1 MSLLEEKQDLQH
13 LVKKVLALDYITK
26 ENRTQA
32 ALQELQQ
39 DMENDFF
46 TVVVLGEFKRGKST
60 FINALLQK
68 ELLPTD
74 VLPETA
80 TINALMYNDTP
91 TVQVVMNDGRE
102 EKGEATQ
109 EYLQKFS
116 ARQEGNLANNVKYI
130 KIGYPSDI
138 LKNKLVI
145 VDTPG
150 VDDINES
157 RSEVTYRFIPKANA
171 VIFLLDA
178 KSPLKKTEKDFID
191 SKLLPLGLDTI
202 LFAANKYDAVDEE
215 EEADY
220 LEDLR
225 VRLGTAFKIGEKDAQ
240 LKKIQL
246 YPLSAKWALQGV
258 LQNKPKL
265 TAASGINEL
274 TEALRDMVFN
284 GKVEQ
289 NKIAHY
295 KRRLRDILD
304 NLVREYDNTRA
315 LKNADIDSLKDAVKQ
330 IRQMIAEQADDKKL
344 IAEYVD
350 KEKKNIKAMVN
361 KSLRFFHRHLEEN
374 VVESIEM
381 YKGMD
386 FKEYVERR
394 VSRLMQREMETW
406 VANYSPQVE
415 LLLKNLEKE
424 LSRGLSYR
432 FKQKVKIESVVN
444 DDLQNIGAYRFDVVA
459 DGVSQTNLKA
469 GAIAA
474 GGAGLM
480 MLIGTP
486 ILMPFIS
493 MAAFPFLQRRMLE
506 NKLMEAKEKII
517 PDVQEQL
524 ANSVLKLQESLYS
537 YIDTRSKAIAE
548 NTESGFEMLLENMRQ
563 QIEDQIAEKE
573 KAGQNLRDDID
584 VLSRRIGELK
594 EFMDKC

>member
-1 MSLLEEKQDLQH
+1 MSLWDEKQDLQQ
-13 LVKKVLALDYITK
+13 LVKKTLTLDYIAK

-60 FINALLQK
+60 FINALLKK

-80 TINALMYNDTP
+80 TINALMYNDMP

-116 ARQEGNLANNVKYI
+116 ARQEENLANNVKYI

-215 EEADY
+215 EEEDY

-246 YPLSAKWALQGV
+246 YPLSAKWAMQGV

-374 VVESIEM
+374 VVENIEM

-432 FKQKVKIESVVN
+432 FKQKVKIEAAVN

-459 DGVSQTNLKA
+459 DDVSQTNLKA

-524 ANSVLKLQESLYS
+524 ANSVLKLQDSLYS
-537 YIDTRSKAIAE
+537 YVDTRSKAIAE

-573 KAGQNLRDDID
+573 KVGQNLRDDID
-584 VLSRRIGELK
+584 LLSRRIGELK

>member
-1 MSLLEEKQDLQH
+1 MSLLEEKQDLQQM
-13 LVKKVLALDYITK
+13 VKKVLTLDYISK
-26 ENRTQA
+26 ENRTKA

-116 ARQEGNLANNVKYI
+116 ARQEESLANNVKYI

-191 SKLLPLGLDTI
+191 GKLLPLGLDTI

-215 EEADY
+215 EEEDY

-225 VRLGTAFKIGEKDAQ
+225 IRLGTAFKIGEKDAQ

-246 YPLSAKWALQGV
+246 YPLSAKWAMQGV

-274 TEALRDMVFN
+274 TDALRDMVFN

-315 LKNADIDSLKDAVKQ
+315 LKNADIDSLKDAVKK

-459 DGVSQTNLKA
+459 DDVSQTNLKA

-524 ANSVLKLQESLYS
+524 ANSVLKLQDSLYS
-537 YIDTRSKAIAE
+537 YVDTRSKAIAE

-573 KAGQNLRDDID
+573 KVGQNLRDDID

>member
-1 MSLLEEKQDLQH
+1 MSLWEEKQELQH
-13 LVKKVLALDYITK
+13 LVKKVHALDYITK

-102 EKGEATQ
+102 DKGEATQ

-116 ARQEGNLANNVKYI
+116 ARQEENLANNVKYI

-171 VIFLLDA
+171 VIFILDA

-215 EEADY
+215 EEEDY

-225 VRLGTAFKIGEKDAQ
+225 VRLGTAFKIGEKEAQ

-258 LQNKPKL
+258 LQNKSKL
-265 TAASGINEL
+265 IAASGINEF

-432 FKQKVKIESVVN
+432 VRQKVKIEAAVN

-459 DGVSQTNLKA
+459 DDVSQTNLKA

-524 ANSVLKLQESLYS
+524 ANSVLKLQDSLYS
-537 YIDTRSKAIAE
+537 YVDTRSKAIAE

-573 KAGQNLRDDID
+573 KVGQNLRDDID

>member
-1 MSLLEEKQDLQH
+1 MSLLEEKQDLQQM
-13 LVKKVLALDYITK
+13 VKKVLTLDYIAK

-39 DMENDFF
+39 DMENVFF

-191 SKLLPLGLDTI
+191 GKLLPLGLDTI

-215 EEADY
+215 EEEDY

-225 VRLGTAFKIGEKDAQ
+225 IRLGTAFKIGEKDAQ

-246 YPLSAKWALQGV
+246 YPLSAKWAMQGV

-265 TAASGINEL
+265 TEASGINEL
-274 TEALRDMVFN
+274 TEALQDMVFN

-432 FKQKVKIESVVN
+432 FKQKVKIEATVN
-444 DDLQNIGAYRFDVVA
+444 DNLQNISAYRFDVVA
-459 DGVSQTNLKA
+459 DDVSKTNLKA

-506 NKLMEAKEKII
+506 NKLLEAKEKII

-537 YIDTRSKAIAE
+537 YIDTRGKAIAE

-594 EFMDKC
+594 EFMEKC

>member
-1 MSLLEEKQDLQH
+1 MSLLEEKQDLQQM
-13 LVKKVLALDYITK
+13 VKKVLTLDYISK
-26 ENRTQA
+26 ENRTKA

-116 ARQEGNLANNVKYI
+116 ARQEESLANNVKYI

-191 SKLLPLGLDTI
+191 GKLLPLGLDTI

-215 EEADY
+215 EEEDY

-225 VRLGTAFKIGEKDAQ
+225 IRLGTAFKIGEKDAQ

-246 YPLSAKWALQGV
+246 YPLSAKWAMQGV

-274 TEALRDMVFN
+274 TDALRDMVFN

-459 DGVSQTNLKA
+459 DDVSQTNLKA

-524 ANSVLKLQESLYS
+524 ANSVLKLQDSLYS
-537 YIDTRSKAIAE
+537 YVDTRSKAIAE

-573 KAGQNLRDDID
+573 KVGQNLRDDID

>member
-1 MSLLEEKQDLQH
+1 MSLLEEKQDLQQ
-13 LVKKVLALDYITK
+13 LVKIVLGLNYIAK
-26 ENRTQA
+26 ESRTQA

-80 TINALMYNDTP
+80 TINALMYNDMP

-116 ARQEGNLANNVKYI
+116 ARQEENLANNVKYI

-215 EEADY
+215 EEEDY

-225 VRLGTAFKIGEKDAQ
+225 IRLGTAFKIGEKDAQ
-240 LKKIQL
+240 LKKVQL
-246 YPLSAKWALQGV
+246 YPLSAKWALQGI

-274 TEALRDMVFN
+274 TEALRDIVFN
-284 GKVEQ
+284 GKVEH

-304 NLVREYDNTRA
+304 SLVREYDNTRA

-374 VVESIEM
+374 VVENIEM

-432 FKQKVKIESVVN
+432 FKQKVKIEAVTN
-444 DDLQNIGAYRFDVVA
+444 DDLQNISAYHFDIVA
-459 DGVSQTNLKA
+459 DDVSQTNLKA

-517 PDVQEQL
+517 PNVQEQL

-537 YIDTRSKAIAE
+537 YVDTRSKAIAE

>member
-1 MSLLEEKQDLQH
+1 MSLWEEKQDLQH
-13 LVKKVLALDYITK
+13 LVKIVLALDYITK

-32 ALQELQQ
+32 ALQELKQ
-39 DMENDFF
+39 DVENDFF

-116 ARQEGNLANNVKYI
+116 ARQEDNLANNVKYI

-215 EEADY
+215 EEEDY

-225 VRLGTAFKIGEKDAQ
+225 IRLGTAFKIGEKDAQ
-240 LKKIQL
+240 LNKIQL
-246 YPLSAKWALQGV
+246 FPLSAKWALQGV

-265 TAASGINEL
+265 TAASGIYEL

-295 KRRLRDILD
+295 KRRLRDILE
-304 NLVREYDNTRA
+304 NLIREYDNTRA

-361 KSLRFFHRHLEEN
+361 KSLRFFHRRLEEN

-432 FKQKVKIESVVN
+432 FKQKVKIEAAVN
-444 DDLQNIGAYRFDVVA
+444 DDLQNIDAYRFDVVA
-459 DGVSQTNLKA
+459 DDVSQTNLKA

-537 YIDTRSKAIAE
+537 YVDTRSKAIAE

-563 QIEDQIAEKE
+563 QIEDQISEKE

-594 EFMDKC
+594 EFMGKC

>member
-1 MSLLEEKQDLQH
+1 MSLWEEKQDLQH
-13 LVKKVLALDYITK
+13 LVKIVLALDYITK

-32 ALQELQQ
+32 ALQELKQ
-39 DMENDFF
+39 DVENDFF

-116 ARQEGNLANNVKYI
+116 ARQEDNLANNVKYI

-215 EEADY
+215 EEEDY

-225 VRLGTAFKIGEKDAQ
+225 IRLGTAFKIGEKDAQ
-240 LKKIQL
+240 LNKIQL
-246 YPLSAKWALQGV
+246 FPLSAKWALQGV

-265 TAASGINEL
+265 TAASGIYEL

-289 NKIAHY
+289 NKISHY
-295 KRRLRDILD
+295 KRRLRDILE
-304 NLVREYDNTRA
+304 NLIREYDNTRA

-330 IRQMIAEQADDKKL
+330 IRQMIAEQVDDKKL

-361 KSLRFFHRHLEEN
+361 KSLRFFHRRLEEN

-432 FKQKVKIESVVN
+432 FKQKVKIEAAVN
-444 DDLQNIGAYRFDVVA
+444 DDLQNIDAYRFDVVA
-459 DGVSQTNLKA
+459 DDVSQTNLKA

-524 ANSVLKLQESLYS
+524 AESILKLQESLYS

-548 NTESGFEMLLENMRQ
+548 NTESGFEMLLDNMRQ

>member
-1 MSLLEEKQDLQH
+1 MSLAEEKAEVQRFLQEIIN
-13 LVKKVLALDYITK
+13 LDYIK
-26 ENRTQA
+26 QDEKA
-32 ALQELQQ
+32 YSALQELKK
-39 DMENDFF
+39 DVDNNLF

-60 FINALLQK
+60 FINALLRT

-80 TINALMYNDTP
+80 TINALMYSDTP
-91 TVQVVMNDGRE
+91 TVQVVMNDGYE
-102 EKGEATQ
+102 ETGEASR
-109 EYLQKFS
+109 EYLQRFS
-116 ARQEGNLANNVKYI
+116 AREDGNLANKVKYI
-130 KIGYPSDI
+130 KIGYPSPL
-138 LKNKLVI
+138 LKNNLVI

-215 EEADY
+215 EDENY

-225 VRLGTAFKIGEKDAQ
+225 TRLGAAFKIGEKNAQ
-240 LKKIQL
+240 LKKVKL

-258 LQNKPKL
+258 LQNKPNLIK
-265 TAASGINEL
+265 ASGIEEI
-274 TEALRDMVFN
+274 TDALQEMVFN

-289 NKIAHY
+289 NKLFHY
-295 KRRLRDILD
+295 KRRLRSILGKRLRELE
-304 NLVREYDNTRA
+304 NLKT
-315 LKNADIDSLKDAVKQ
+315 LKNADIGALKEAVVQ
-330 IRQMIAEQADDKKL
+330 IRQMINDQANDKMQ

-350 KEKKNIKAMVN
+350 REKQNIKSMVN
-361 KSLRFFHRHLEEN
+361 KSLRFFHHRTEETI
-374 VVESIEM
+374 IENIDM

-394 VSRLMQREMETW
+394 ISRLMQREMETW
-406 VANYSPQVE
+406 VANYSPQIE
-415 LLLKNLEKE
+415 HLLTALERE
-424 LSRGLSYR
+424 LSKGLSYR
-432 FKQKVKIESVVN
+432 FNQKVKIEAAMKDN
-444 DDLQNIGAYRFDVVA
+444 LQNPGLFNFDLSA
-459 DGVSQTNLKA
+459 DDVSRTNLHA

-493 MAAFPFLQRRMLE
+493 MAAFPFLQRQMLGA
-506 NKLMEAKEKII
+506 KLRDAKAKII
-517 PDVQEQL
+517 PEVQEQF
-524 ANSVLKLQESLYS
+524 ASCILKLQDRLYS
-537 YIDTRSKAIAE
+537 YIDSRALAIAN
-548 NTESGFEMLLENMRQ
+548 NTESGFELLLENMREQ
-563 QIEDQIAEKE
+563 VETEVVLKENAGKRLMEDLEILNKQI
-573 KAGQNLRDDID
+573 
-584 VLSRRIGELK
+584 SELK
-594 EFMDKC
+594 DYMEQC

>member
-1 MSLLEEKQDLQH
+1 MSLLEEKQDLQQM
-13 LVKKVLALDYITK
+13 VKKVLTLDYISK

-116 ARQEGNLANNVKYI
+116 ARQEESLANNVKYI

-191 SKLLPLGLDTI
+191 GKLLPLGLDTI

-215 EEADY
+215 EEEDY

-225 VRLGTAFKIGEKDAQ
+225 IRLGTAFKIGEKDAQ

-246 YPLSAKWALQGV
+246 YPLSAKWAMQGV

-274 TEALRDMVFN
+274 TDALRDMVFN

-459 DGVSQTNLKA
+459 DDVSQTNLKA

-524 ANSVLKLQESLYS
+524 ANSVLKLQDSLYS
-537 YIDTRSKAIAE
+537 YVDTRSKAIAE

-573 KAGQNLRDDID
+573 KVGQNLRDDID

>member
-1 MSLLEEKQDLQH
+1 MSLRDEKNKLEQA
-13 LVKKVLALDYITK
+13 VKSVLALDYIAK
-26 ENRTQA
+26 ESKTYT

-39 DMENDFF
+39 DIVNDFF
-46 TVVVLGEFKRGKST
+46 TVVILGEFKRGKST
-60 FINALLQK
+60 FINALLRK

-91 TVQVVMNDGRE
+91 MVQVVMNDGRE

-116 ARQEGNLANNVKYI
+116 ARQKENLANNIKYI
-130 KIGYPSDI
+130 KIGYPSDV
-138 LKNKLVI
+138 LKNELVI

-202 LFAANKYDAVDEE
+202 LFVANKYDDVDEE
-215 EEADY
+215 EEEEY

-225 VRLGTAFKIGEKDAQ
+225 IRLGSAFKIGEKDAQ
-240 LKKIQL
+240 LNKIQL
-246 YPLSAKWALQGV
+246 YPLSAKWALQGA

-265 TAASGINEL
+265 TAASGISEL
-274 TEALRDMVFN
+274 EEALRDMVFN

-289 NKIAHY
+289 NKITHY
-295 KRRLRDILD
+295 KRRLRSILESLIRD
-304 NLVREYDNTRA
+304 FNNTLA
-315 LKNADIDSLKDAVKQ
+315 LKNADIVTLKDTVRQ
-330 IRQMIAEQADDKKL
+330 IHQMIEEQADDKKL
-344 IAEYVD
+344 ISEYVD
-350 KEKKNIKAMVN
+350 YEKKNIKSMVN

-386 FKEYVERR
+386 FKEFVERR

-406 VANYSPQVE
+406 VASYSPQVE
-415 LLLKNLEKE
+415 VLLKNLEKE

-432 FKQKVKIESVVN
+432 FKQKVRIEAVTN
-444 DDLQNIGAYRFDVVA
+444 DNLQNISAYRFDVVA
-459 DGVSQTNLKA
+459 DDVSQTNLKA

-506 NKLMEAKEKII
+506 NKLLEAKEKII

-524 ANSVLKLQESLYS
+524 AASILKLQENLYS
-537 YIDTRSKAIAE
+537 YIDNRSKAIVE
-548 NTESGFEMLLENMRQ
+548 NTEYGFEMLLENMRQ

-573 KAGQNLRDDID
+573 KTGKSLHDDID
-584 VLSRRIGELK
+584 VLSRRIGELRG
-594 EFMDKC
+594 FMEKC

>member
-1 MSLLEEKQDLQH
+1 MSLWEEKQDLQQ
-13 LVKKVLALDYITK
+13 LVKKVLALDYIIK

-178 KSPLKKTEKDFID
+178 KSPLKKTEKEFID

-215 EEADY
+215 EEEDY

-225 VRLGTAFKIGEKDAQ
+225 VRLGMAFKIGEKDAQ

-246 YPLSAKWALQGV
+246 YPLSAKWAMQGV

-274 TEALRDMVFN
+274 SEALRDMVFN

-406 VANYSPQVE
+406 VANYSPQVD

-432 FKQKVKIESVVN
+432 FKQKVKIEATVN
-444 DDLQNIGAYRFDVVA
+444 DNLQNISAYRFDVVA
-459 DGVSQTNLKA
+459 DDVSQTNLKA

-506 NKLMEAKEKII
+506 NRLMEAKVKII

-537 YIDTRSKAIAE
+537 YIDTRAKAIAE

-563 QIEDQIAEKE
+563 QIEDQIAEKD

>member
-1 MSLLEEKQDLQH
+1 MNLSEEKQELQRSIQSI
-13 LVKKVLALDYITK
+13 LSLDYIGK
-26 ENRTQA
+26 EARTA
-32 ALQELQQ
+32 SALKELQE
-39 DMENDFF
+39 DMDNDFF

-60 FINALLQK
+60 FINALLQT
-68 ELLPTD
+68 ELLPVD

-80 TINALMYNDTP
+80 TINALMYSEKP

-116 ARQEGNLANNVKYI
+116 ARQEQNLANDVKYI

-138 LKNKLVI
+138 LKNNLVI

-191 SKLLPLGLDTI
+191 TKLLPLGLDTI

-215 EEADY
+215 EEEDF

-225 VRLGTAFKIGEKDAQ
+225 IRLGTAFKIGEKDAQ

-258 LQNKPKL
+258 MQNKPKL
-265 TAASGINEL
+265 TAASGIDEL
-274 TEALRDMVFN
+274 KEALQEIVYN

-289 NKIAHY
+289 NKLLHY
-295 KRRLRDILD
+295 KRRLHDILGA
-304 NLVREYDNTRA
+304 LVREYDNVRA
-315 LKNADIDSLKDAVKQ
+315 LKNADIDSLKEAVQQ
-330 IRQMIAEQADDKKL
+330 IRQMIDEQADDKKL
-344 IAEYVD
+344 IAEYVER
-350 KEKKNIKAMVN
+350 EKKNVKTMVN

-374 VVESIEM
+374 VVESIEL

-394 VSRLMQREMETW
+394 VSRLMQREMENW

-424 LSRGLSYR
+424 LSRGLSFR
-432 FKQKVKIESVVN
+432 FKQKVKIEAAVN
-444 DDLQNIGAYRFDVVA
+444 ADLQNISAYRFDIEA
-459 DGVSQTNLKA
+459 DDVSQTNLKA

-524 ANSVLKLQESLYS
+524 ANSILKLQDSLYS
-537 YIDTRSKAIAE
+537 HIDMRAKAIAE
-548 NTESGFEMLLENMRQ
+548 NTESGFELLLNDMRK
-563 QIEDQIAEKE
+563 QIEAQIAEKE
-573 KAGQNLRDDID
+573 KAGNDLRDDITA
-584 VLSRRIGELK
+584 LNRQISELQG
-594 EFMDKC
+594 FMDKC

>member
-1 MSLLEEKQDLQH
+1 M
-13 LVKKVLALDYITK
+13 
-26 ENRTQA
+26 
-32 ALQELQQ
+32 
-39 DMENDFF
+39 
-46 TVVVLGEFKRGKST
+46 
-60 FINALLQK
+60 
-68 ELLPTD
+68 
-74 VLPETA
+74 
-80 TINALMYNDTP
+80 
-91 TVQVVMNDGRE
+91 
-102 EKGEATQ
+102 
-109 EYLQKFS
+109 
-116 ARQEGNLANNVKYI
+116 
-130 KIGYPSDI
+130 
-138 LKNKLVI
+138 
-145 VDTPG
+145 
-150 VDDINES
+150 
-157 RSEVTYRFIPKANA
+157 
-171 VIFLLDA
+171 
-178 KSPLKKTEKDFID
+178 
-191 SKLLPLGLDTI
+191 
-202 LFAANKYDAVDEE
+202 FAANKYDAVDEE
-215 EEADY
+215 EEEDY

-246 YPLSAKWALQGV
+246 YPLSAKWAMQGV

-394 VSRLMQREMETW
+394 VSRLLQREMETW

-415 LLLKNLEKE
+415 LLWKNLEKE

-432 FKQKVKIESVVN
+432 FKQKVKIEAAVN

-459 DGVSQTNLKA
+459 DDVSQTNLKA

-506 NKLMEAKEKII
+506 NKLMEAKVI

-524 ANSVLKLQESLYS
+524 ANSVLKLQDSLYS
-537 YIDTRSKAIAE
+537 YVDTRSKAIAE

-573 KAGQNLRDDID
+573 KVGQNLRDDID
-584 VLSRRIGELK
+584 LLSRRIGELK

>member
-1 MSLLEEKQDLQH
+1 MSLWEEKQELQH
-13 LVKKVLALDYITK
+13 LVKKVHALDYITK

-102 EKGEATQ
+102 DRGEATQ

-116 ARQEGNLANNVKYI
+116 ARQEENLANNVKYI

-171 VIFLLDA
+171 VIFILDA

-215 EEADY
+215 EEEDY

-225 VRLGTAFKIGEKDAQ
+225 VRLGTAFKIGEKEAQ

-258 LQNKPKL
+258 LQNKSKL
-265 TAASGINEL
+265 IAASGINEF

-432 FKQKVKIESVVN
+432 FKQKVKIEAAVN

-459 DGVSQTNLKA
+459 DDVSQTNLKA

-524 ANSVLKLQESLYS
+524 ANSVLKLQDSLYS
-537 YIDTRSKAIAE
+537 YVDTRSKAIAE

-573 KAGQNLRDDID
+573 KVGQNLRDDID

>member
-1 MSLLEEKQDLQH
+1 MSLVEEKQE
-13 LVKKVLALDYITK
+13 VKRTISNILSLDYIKK
-26 ENRTQA
+26 EAGTVSV
-32 ALQELQQ
+32 LKELQQ

-60 FINALLQK
+60 FINALLQD
-68 ELLPTD
+68 ELLPVD

-102 EKGEATQ
+102 EKGEATR
-109 EYLQKFS
+109 EYLQRFS
-116 ARQEGNLANNVKYI
+116 ARQEQNLANDVKYI
-130 KIGYPSDI
+130 KIGYPSEI

-191 SKLLPLGLDTI
+191 TKLLPLGLDTI
-202 LFAANKYDAVDEE
+202 LFAANKYDAVDGDEE
-215 EEADY
+215 EDF

-225 VRLGTAFKIGEKDAQ
+225 IRLGTAFKIGEKDAQ

-330 IRQMIAEQADDKKL
+330 IRQMIAEQADDKKP

-432 FKQKVKIESVVN
+432 FKQKVKIEAAVN

-459 DGVSQTNLKA
+459 DDVSKTNLKA

-506 NKLMEAKEKII
+506 NKLLEAKEKII

-594 EFMDKC
+594 EVMEKC

>member
-1 MSLLEEKQDLQH
+1 MSLWDEKQDLQQ
-13 LVKKVLALDYITK
+13 LVKKTLTLDYIAK
-26 ENRTQA
+26 ENRTKA

-60 FINALLQK
+60 FINALLKK

-116 ARQEGNLANNVKYI
+116 ARQEVNLANNVKYI

-215 EEADY
+215 EEEDY

-225 VRLGTAFKIGEKDAQ
+225 IRLGTAFKIGEKDAQ

-246 YPLSAKWALQGV
+246 FSLSAKWALQGV

-361 KSLRFFHRHLEEN
+361 KSLRFFHLHLEEN

-432 FKQKVKIESVVN
+432 FKQKVKIEAVTN
-444 DDLQNIGAYRFDVVA
+444 DDLQNISAYHFDIVA
-459 DGVSQTNLKA
+459 DDVSQTNLKA

-537 YIDTRSKAIAE
+537 YVDTRSKAIAE

>member
-1 MSLLEEKQDLQH
+1 MNLLEEKQDLQQM
-13 LVKKVLALDYITK
+13 VKKVLTLDYISK
-26 ENRTQA
+26 ENRTQE

-80 TINALMYNDTP
+80 TINALMYNESP

-109 EYLQKFS
+109 DYLQKFS
-116 ARQEGNLANNVKYI
+116 ARQEENLANNVKYI

-215 EEADY
+215 EEEDY

-258 LQNKPKL
+258 LQNKSKL
-265 TAASGINEL
+265 IAASGINEL

-394 VSRLMQREMETW
+394 VSRLLQREMETW

-432 FKQKVKIESVVN
+432 FKQKVKIEAAVN

-459 DGVSQTNLKA
+459 DDVSQTNLKA

-524 ANSVLKLQESLYS
+524 ANSVLKLQDSLYS
-537 YIDTRSKAIAE
+537 YVDTRSKAIAE

-573 KAGQNLRDDID
+573 KVGQNLRDDID
-584 VLSRRIGELK
+584 LLSRRIGELK
-594 EFMDKC
+594 EVMEKC

>member
-1 MSLLEEKQDLQH
+1 MSLWEEKQDLQQ
-13 LVKKVLALDYITK
+13 LVKKVLALDYIIK

-178 KSPLKKTEKDFID
+178 KSPLKKTEKEFID

-215 EEADY
+215 EEEDY

-225 VRLGTAFKIGEKDAQ
+225 VRLGMAFKIGEKDAQ

-246 YPLSAKWALQGV
+246 YPLSAKWAMQGV

-274 TEALRDMVFN
+274 SEALRDMVFN

-406 VANYSPQVE
+406 VANYSPQVD

-432 FKQKVKIESVVN
+432 FKQKVKIEATVN
-444 DDLQNIGAYRFDVVA
+444 DNLQNISAYRFDVVA
-459 DGVSQTNLKA
+459 DDVSQTNLKA

-506 NKLMEAKEKII
+506 NRLMEAKVKII

-537 YIDTRSKAIAE
+537 YIDTRAKAIAE

>member
-1 MSLLEEKQDLQH
+1 MSLWEEKQELQH
-13 LVKKVLALDYITK
+13 LVKKVHALDYITK

-32 ALQELQQ
+32 ALQELKQ

-116 ARQEGNLANNVKYI
+116 ARQEENLANNVKYI
-130 KIGYPSDI
+130 KIGYPSVI

-202 LFAANKYDAVDEE
+202 LFVANKYDAVDEE
-215 EEADY
+215 EEEDY

-225 VRLGTAFKIGEKDAQ
+225 VRLGTAFRIGEKEAQ

-258 LQNKPKL
+258 LQNKTKL

-432 FKQKVKIESVVN
+432 FKQKVKIEAAVN

-459 DGVSQTNLKA
+459 DDVSKTNLKA

-506 NKLMEAKEKII
+506 NKLLEAKEKII

-594 EFMDKC
+594 EFMEKC

>member
-1 MSLLEEKQDLQH
+1 MSLWEEKKDLLQT
-13 LVKKVLALDYITK
+13 VKKVLALDYIKK
-26 ENRTQA
+26 ENRTQE

-80 TINALMYNDTP
+80 TINALMYNESP

-109 EYLQKFS
+109 DYLQKFS
-116 ARQEGNLANNVKYI
+116 ARQEENLANNVKYI

-215 EEADY
+215 EEEDY

-258 LQNKPKL
+258 LQNKSKL
-265 TAASGINEL
+265 IAASGINEL

-374 VVESIEM
+374 VVDSIEM

-432 FKQKVKIESVVN
+432 FKQKVKIEAAVN
-444 DDLQNIGAYRFDVVA
+444 DDLQNINSNRFDIIA
-459 DGVSQTNLKA
+459 DDVSQTNLKA

-524 ANSVLKLQESLYS
+524 AESILKLQESLYS

-594 EFMDKC
+594 EFMEKC

>member
-459 DGVSQTNLKA
+459 DDVSQTNLKA

>member
-1 MSLLEEKQDLQH
+1 MSLLEEKQDLQQM
-13 LVKKVLALDYITK
+13 VKKVLTLDYISK

-116 ARQEGNLANNVKYI
+116 ARQEENLANNVKYI

-215 EEADY
+215 EEEDY

-225 VRLGTAFKIGEKDAQ
+225 IRLGTAFKIGEKDAQ

-330 IRQMIAEQADDKKL
+330 IHQMIAEQADDKKL

-432 FKQKVKIESVVN
+432 FKQKVKIEAAVN

-459 DGVSQTNLKA
+459 DDVSKTNLKA

-506 NKLMEAKEKII
+506 NKLLEAKEKII

-594 EFMDKC
+594 EFMEKC

>member
-1 MSLLEEKQDLQH
+1 MSLWEEKQDLQQ

-116 ARQEGNLANNVKYI
+116 ARQEENLANNVKYI

-215 EEADY
+215 EEEDY

-225 VRLGTAFKIGEKDAQ
+225 IRLGTAFKIGEKDAQ

-246 YPLSAKWALQGV
+246 FPLSAKWALQGV

-304 NLVREYDNTRA
+304 NLVREYDNIRA

-330 IRQMIAEQADDKKL
+330 IHQMIAEQADDKKL

-432 FKQKVKIESVVN
+432 FKQRIKIEAAVN

-459 DGVSQTNLKA
+459 DDVSQTNLKA

-537 YIDTRSKAIAE
+537 YVDTRSKAIAE

>member
-1 MSLLEEKQDLQH
+1 MSLVEEKQE
-13 LVKKVLALDYITK
+13 VKRTISNILSLDYIKK
-26 ENRTQA
+26 EAGTVSV
-32 ALQELQQ
+32 LKELQQ

-60 FINALLQK
+60 FINALLQD
-68 ELLPTD
+68 ELLPVD

-102 EKGEATQ
+102 EKGEPTQ

-116 ARQEGNLANNVKYI
+116 ARQEQNLANEVKYI

-215 EEADY
+215 EEEDY

-225 VRLGTAFKIGEKDAQ
+225 IRLGTAFKIGEKDAQ
-240 LKKIQL
+240 LKKVQL

-374 VVESIEM
+374 VVESIEL

-432 FKQKVKIESVVN
+432 FKQKVKIEAVTN
-444 DDLQNIGAYRFDVVA
+444 DDLQNISAYRFDVVA
-459 DGVSQTNLKA
+459 DDVSQTNLKA

-506 NKLMEAKEKII
+506 NKLLEAKEKII

-524 ANSVLKLQESLYS
+524 ANSILKLQESLYS
-537 YIDTRSKAIAE
+537 YIETRAKAIAE
-548 NTESGFEMLLENMRQ
+548 NTESGFEMLLDNIRQ

-573 KAGQNLRDDID
+573 KAGKSLHDDID
-584 VLSRRIGELK
+584 ILSRRICELRG
-594 EFMDKC
+594 FMDKC

>member
-1 MSLLEEKQDLQH
+1 MSLWEEKQELQH
-13 LVKKVLALDYITK
+13 LVKKVHALDYITK

-116 ARQEGNLANNVKYI
+116 ARQEENLANNVKYI

-215 EEADY
+215 EEEDY

-225 VRLGTAFKIGEKDAQ
+225 IRLGTAFKIGEKDAQ

-246 YPLSAKWALQGV
+246 FPLSAKWALQGV
-258 LQNKPKL
+258 LQNKLKL

-330 IRQMIAEQADDKKL
+330 IRHMIAEQADDKKL

-361 KSLRFFHRHLEEN
+361 KSLRFFHRRLEEN

-432 FKQKVKIESVVN
+432 FKQKVKIKAAVN

-459 DGVSQTNLKA
+459 DDVSKTNLKA

-506 NKLMEAKEKII
+506 NKLLEAKEKII

-524 ANSVLKLQESLYS
+524 AKSILKLQESLYS
-537 YIDTRSKAIAE
+537 YVDTRSKAIAE
-548 NTESGFEMLLENMRQ
+548 NTESGFEMLLDNMRQ

-594 EFMDKC
+594 EFMDEC

>member
-1 MSLLEEKQDLQH
+1 MSLWEEKQELQH
-13 LVKKVLALDYITK
+13 LVKKVHALDYITK

-102 EKGEATQ
+102 DKGEATQ

-116 ARQEGNLANNVKYI
+116 ARQEENLANNVKYI

-171 VIFLLDA
+171 VIFILDA

-215 EEADY
+215 EEEDY

-225 VRLGTAFKIGEKDAQ
+225 VRLGTAFKIGEKEAQ

-258 LQNKPKL
+258 LQNKSKL
-265 TAASGINEL
+265 IAASGINEF

-432 FKQKVKIESVVN
+432 FKQKVKIEAAVN

-459 DGVSQTNLKA
+459 DDVSQTNLKA

-524 ANSVLKLQESLYS
+524 ANSVLKLQDSLYS
-537 YIDTRSKAIAE
+537 YVDTRSKAIAE

-573 KAGQNLRDDID
+573 KVGQNLRDDID

>member
-1 MSLLEEKQDLQH
+1 MSLWEEKQELQH
-13 LVKKVLALDYITK
+13 LVKKVHALDYITK

-116 ARQEGNLANNVKYI
+116 ARQEENLANNVKYI

-215 EEADY
+215 EEEDY

-258 LQNKPKL
+258 LQNKSKL
-265 TAASGINEL
+265 IAASGINEL

-406 VANYSPQVE
+406 VTNYSPQVE

-432 FKQKVKIESVVN
+432 FKQKVKIEAAVN
-444 DDLQNIGAYRFDVVA
+444 DDLQNINSNRFDIIA
-459 DGVSQTNLKA
+459 DDVSQTNLKA

-524 ANSVLKLQESLYS
+524 AESILKLQESLYS